1 MVKLPQSQVL
11 ALVQILLLIPRWV
24 KSCSNNEECQNG
36 GMCASTTTD
45 AQRQCICAPGFWR
58 FYCEE
63 TCELTCQ
70 NGGQCAHSRATD
82 HGGNDL
88 ESGEVICKCPAGYE
102 GPLCSVLTIDES
114 TEATSSPITN
124 PNSIYT
130 ASSSSSSS
138 PSAVTKVGSVVGV
151 AVCSILVAYL
161 VWKFL
166 AQRQRKRQDNKNMKN
181 NNNINIAATTMF
193 SDDDDDPPPSP
204 LAQRH
209 DGGRSHSTADNRE
222 FV

>member
-1 MVKLPQSQVL
+1 V
-11 ALVQILLLIPRWV
+11 
-24 KSCSNNEECQNG
+24 
-36 GMCASTTTD
+36 
-45 AQRQCICAPGFWR
+45 CIYDDVCAPGFWR

-63 TCELTCQ
+63 ACELTCQ

-88 ESGEVICKCPAGYE
+88 ESGEVICKCPSGYE
-102 GPLCSVLTIDES
+102 GPLCSVLTVEES
-114 TEATSSPITN
+114 TEAASYPIPN

-130 ASSSSSSS
+130 TPSSSSSS
-138 PSAVTKVGSVVGV
+138 PSAGTKVGSVVGV

-166 AQRQRKRQDNKNMKN
+166 AQRQRKRHDNKNMN
-181 NNNINIAATTMF
+181 NNNMNIAARTMF
-193 SDDDDDPPPSP
+193 SDDDEPPPSP
-204 LAQRH
+204 SAQRH
-209 DGGRSHSTADNRE
+209 DGGRSHPTEDDTN

>member
-1 MVKLPQSQVL
+1 MKNAKMVTG
-11 ALVQILLLIPRWV
+11 R
-24 KSCSNNEECQNG
+24 
-36 GMCASTTTD
+36 CASTTTY

-63 TCELTCQ
+63 ACELTCQ

-88 ESGEVICKCPAGYE
+88 ESGEVICKCPPGYE

-114 TEATSSPITN
+114 TEAASSPIPN

-130 ASSSSSSS
+130 VPSSSSSSSSSS
-138 PSAVTKVGSVVGV
+138 PTAVTKVGSVVGV

-166 AQRQRKRQDNKNMKN
+166 AQRQRNRQDNKNMKN
-181 NNNINIAATTMF
+181 NNNINIAASTMF
-193 SDDDDDPPPSP
+193 SDDDDEPPPISP
-204 LAQRH
+204 LAQRQ
-209 DGGRSHSTADNRE
+209 DGGRSHPTADDSE